1 MGTTRHSGRR
11 MRRAARPR
19 PGGMRP
25 WRSPAPF
32 EWHGIAI
39 PSRSH
44 RARFGERRTDA
55 LAGTAELAP
64 SGRWASG
71 NGQATGPPLR
81 PGMWRLRAARQQTTT
96 WRRSGR
102 CESNSAVLLPAGCG
116 CCVPGW
122 TVHCVGTSH
131 PCTHVIHT
139 TLIGRCIPS
148 VTIPF
153 LGYAP
158 RSSARVATSHPRRR
172 KALPQFQRLRC
183 VFPPVYVLFCWR
195 ARSCPVRARQP
206 ASSSLLR
213 EKKGW

>member
-1 MGTTRHSGRR
+1 MGTAPRQADAASRQAKAGRDETL
-11 MRRAARPR
+11 AAPPPVRVV
-19 PGGMRP
+19 
-25 WRSPAPF
+25 A
-32 EWHGIAI
+32 
-39 PSRSH
+39 
-44 RARFGERRTDA
+44 
-55 LAGTAELAP
+55 LAP

-102 CESNSAVLLPAGCG
+102 CESNSAVLLPAGCC

-158 RSSARVATSHPRRR
+158 RSSARVAHLTPPPQKSTSPI
-172 KALPQFQRLRC
+172 PT
-183 VFPPVYVLFCWR
+183 PPVCLPSCICFVLLASTFL
-195 ARSCPVRARQP
+195 SCAC
-206 ASSSLLR
+206 
-213 EKKGW
+213 